1 MPIINLL
8 KTIKNK
14 YFIRKIEDSAKYHLS
29 NVFASNLVLS
39 LLDISARYLESLGLN
54 ENDAL
59 DALFPLIEG
68 NIESIHKNGFVN
80 SLTGPVARGDI
91 ETVKKHIEVLN
102 NEDKCLYN
110 LLSLNLLKLVEKRDS
125 NIKMEETCSFEGMD
139 ISRDKNL
146 KKENAL
152 NISEKY
158 KDLFKLLGGE
168 E

>member
-1 MPIINLL
+1 M
-8 KTIKNK
+8 
-14 YFIRKIEDSAKYHLS
+14 
-29 NVFASNLVLS
+29 
-39 LLDISARYLESLGLN
+39 
-54 ENDAL
+54 

-68 NIESIHKNGFVN
+68 NIESIHKNGFVK

-91 ETVKKHIEVLN
+91 ETVKKHIEALN